1 MPTRR
6 REEFEVQLADED
18 VLKVRFDR
26 ILKKVIDF
34 SVQYLAWIEG
44 LWHPIVRI
52 DTAHGKAHM
61 DTTHPDGAKTTKDLP
76 MQDYNEALTWSLE
89 HLKRRWKFY
98 RQRYERQMK

>member
-1 MPTRR
+1 MAFENEQKCAEIGDFEKSKMPTRR

-44 LWHPIVRI
+44 L
-52 DTAHGKAHM
+52 
-61 DTTHPDGAKTTKDLP
+61 
-76 MQDYNEALTWSLE
+76 
-89 HLKRRWKFY
+89 
-98 RQRYERQMK
+98 